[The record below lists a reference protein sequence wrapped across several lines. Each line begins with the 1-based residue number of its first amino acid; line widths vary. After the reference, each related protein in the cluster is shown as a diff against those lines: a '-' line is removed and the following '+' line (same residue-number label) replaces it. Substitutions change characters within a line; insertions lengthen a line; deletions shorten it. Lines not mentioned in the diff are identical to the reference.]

1 MYFFGPLIMPMITKT
16 ALKEVREILAPG
28 QELVNIRLVSGVPD
42 EGVPGRIKNSVQ
54 SDGQLHHTK
63 VWTQVTA
70 GLRNL
75 GDEEMPDLSG

>member
-1 MYFFGPLIMPMITKT
+1 LWVTGKAAFLAKPR
-16 ALKEVREILAPG
+16 EVLAPG

-54 SDGQLHHTK
+54 SNGQLHNTK

-75 GDEEMPDLSG
+75 GDEELPNLSG